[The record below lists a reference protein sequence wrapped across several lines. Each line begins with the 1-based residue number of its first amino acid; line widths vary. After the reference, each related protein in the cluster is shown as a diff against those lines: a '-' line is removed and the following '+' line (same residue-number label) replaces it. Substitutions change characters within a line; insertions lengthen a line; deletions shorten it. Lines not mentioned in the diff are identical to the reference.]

1 MMHFIKANP
10 DLNDIKLEELRG
22 EVRKNYL
29 EKFMIHMLRQ
39 KNATKTI
46 STSKT
51 IETKNSSKGAKHWM
65 SAEIMDLTLGQN
77 KAEHWRASGLLRH
90 RPDKITGSDEP
101 DFREWEVPED
111 WDEWENTDGD
121 KIKIEGQCDASAEDL
136 TALPAASSDNHG
148 QSSEVDKTI
157 KEEPGKEDPDK
168 TKTDAIR
175 SNPRSY
181 YDTFTSMKVESQT
194 ILNLAAK
201 NQSVKTYAAALM
213 ADVEK
218 QLPKI
223 TRILKILDKMLVA
236 PAVDAE
242 MPKLVSAIDQL
253 QQKHAEVLL
262 WASRFGLEPNGSPAG
277 KKRKRAASAV
287 SQVTG

>member
-1 MMHFIKANP
+1 
-10 DLNDIKLEELRG
+10 
-22 EVRKNYL
+22 
-29 EKFMIHMLRQ
+29 
-39 KNATKTI
+39 
-46 STSKT
+46 
-51 IETKNSSKGAKHWM
+51 M
-65 SAEIMDLTLGQN
+65 SAEKMDLTIGQN

-101 DFREWEVPED
+101 EFREWEVPEN
-111 WDEWENTDGD
+111 WDEWENTDAD

-136 TALPAASSDNHG
+136 TALPAASSDKHG
-148 QSSEVDKTI
+148 KSSEVDKTI
-157 KEEPGKEDPDK
+157 KEDPEKEKPEKKKIDD
-168 TKTDAIR
+168 IR

-194 ILNLAAK
+194 ILNLADK

-236 PAVDAE
+236 TPAVATE

-253 QQKHAEVLL
+253 QEKHAEILL

-277 KKRKRAASAV
+277 KRRKRALSAV